1 MVVTSQFSYEGHV
14 DCPQVNKN
22 HACRQEG
29 GFSSRILNVLDYVI
43 TGDFRGNWKE
53 WWIVWTCL
61 DNDRVLSIA
70 SWSKLR
76 RERSRIE
83 NDSSVDWQFWVKVS
97 KDKHCSCRPSCGSM
111 SHAVTFSACSE
122 NRISQH
128 SSHRGISD
136 SSWFG
141 CAATGS

>member
-61 DNDRVLSIA
+61 DNDRVLSIG

-83 NDSSVDWQFWVKVS
+83 NDSSVDWQF
-97 KDKHCSCRPSCGSM
+97 
-111 SHAVTFSACSE
+111 
-122 NRISQH
+122 
-128 SSHRGISD
+128 
-136 SSWFG
+136 
-141 CAATGS
+141 